1 MSKYSGHIIWQKLNC
16 LIRWYTVPNWLSFS
30 SAFFL
35 TITIFL
41 QFIFWYLQVS
51 TFRDIVVLEL
61 CRVLPVAVLC
71 HMVWWSA
78 RRFEAVNFFL
88 AREAWTWRSMAV
100 NDSSI
105 PKRYVNHCK
114 RGGIGMPIKVGG
126 CSPTP
131 SSLLVL
137 PSETRPPPPQHLL
150 LTLRG
155 GALPF
160 PLVAHSMYTIQYT
173 IHMCSSC
180 VPLPSTSL
188 GQSAQIRT

>member
-1 MSKYSGHIIWQKLNC
+1 
-16 LIRWYTVPNWLSFS
+16 
-30 SAFFL
+30 
-35 TITIFL
+35 
-41 QFIFWYLQVS
+41 
-51 TFRDIVVLEL
+51 
-61 CRVLPVAVLC
+61 
-71 HMVWWSA
+71 MVWWSA

-88 AREAWTWRSMAV
+88 AREAWTSKINFQAA

-114 RGGIGMPIKVGG
+114 RGGIGMPIKVEG

-155 GALPF
+155 GALPS
-160 PLVAHSMYTIQYT
+160 PLVAHSMYTIHIT
-173 IHMCSSC
+173 IRNIHCQQKHIYDISLESASRVSDQGMWVRVCKKWFCSIKIHLACCFILILYSLTESRVSGSC
-180 VPLPSTSL
+180 VFFLCFL
-188 GQSAQIRT
+188 AQT

>member
-1 MSKYSGHIIWQKLNC
+1 M
-16 LIRWYTVPNWLSFS
+16 
-30 SAFFL
+30 
-35 TITIFL
+35 
-41 QFIFWYLQVS
+41 S

-88 AREAWTWRSMAV
+88 AREAWTSKINFQAA

-180 VPLPSTSL
+180 VPLPSTNL